1 MARKAVKFHMEE
13 KCGIH
18 HQARQ
23 GDPLLVY
30 KGRRSSDSLGTL
42 PYLLL
47 LLVNETSSCS
57 SFKLTD
63 SYSLHI
69 LL

>member
-1 MARKAVKFHMEE
+1 VVFTIKLGKA
-13 KCGIH
+13 IH
-18 HQARQ
+18 YLSTRG
-23 GDPLLVY
+23 GDPQILSELCH
-30 KGRRSSDSLGTL
+30 T
-42 PYLLL
+42 LLL